1 MDRTLEVLIQ
11 KIEEKRIGITESLG
25 DGAAKDFADYKYSC
39 GVVRGLLVASSL
51 IADLAKNL
59 ENFNE

>member
-1 MDRTLEVLIQ
+1 MDRTLEVLLQ
-11 KIEEKRIGITESLG
+11 KMEEKRNEITESLS
-25 DGAAKDFADYKYSC
+25 DGAAKDYSEYKYSC

-59 ENFNE
+59 EEFNE